1 MSLLATQTPTAAEPR
16 QRASTLGNAVVSEW
30 TKLWTLGS
38 TFYTL
43 ALTLVLVV
51 GLGALVAYES
61 SVHYSPQQGLWDPT
75 GQSLS
80 GLMAG
85 QLTIGVLG
93 ALVITGEY
101 ATGMIRTSLA
111 AVPRRG
117 RLLAAKAAVFS
128 AVVVVV
134 GEVVSWIAFFVG
146 QQMISGHMPTAHLSS
161 PNVARAVLGGGL
173 YLALVGLMAVA
184 IGTVLRH
191 TAGAI
196 SAVIAVLFVLPGV
209 LNALPT
215 AWRNPVEKY
224 WPTQAGSQVTKVFRP
239 SDALSAWWG
248 AGEMALFVAVL
259 LVVAF
264 FVLQRRDAGG
274 R

>member
-1 MSLLATQTPTAAEPR
+1 MSVLTAQTPTVAVPR
-16 QRASTLGNAVVSEW
+16 QRASTVGDAFLSEW
-30 TKLWTLGS
+30 TKLRTLGS

-51 GLGALVAYES
+51 GLGALISYES
-61 SVHYSPQQGLWDPT
+61 SVHYSPQQGIWDPT
-75 GQSLS
+75 GESLS

-85 QLTIGVLG
+85 QLAIGVLG
-93 ALVITGEY
+93 VLVITGEY

-117 RLLAAKAAVFS
+117 RLLLAKAAVFS
-128 AVVVVV
+128 AVAVVV
-134 GEVVSWIAFFVG
+134 GEVASWIAFFVG
-146 QQMISGHMPTAHLSS
+146 QQLISGHMPTAHLSS

-173 YLALVGLMAVA
+173 YMALVGLMAVA

-209 LNALPT
+209 LNALPA

-224 WPTQAGSQVTKVFRP
+224 WPTQAGSQVLRVFRP

-248 AGEMALFVAVL
+248 FGDMALFVAIL
-259 LVVAF
+259 LAIAY
-264 FVLQRRDAGG
+264 FVLQRMDAGG